1 MKKRKIF
8 KKFCSTLL
16 VIFMVSILFT
26 GTTVQAVTANSEDS
40 INLVVLFNNN
50 TIDTNVEDFISESGG
65 KIVSNLS
72 EVGGLEVKCNSALI
86 PKIQSYDT
94 VKSLAPNHNIK
105 LPKEKTIE
113 FKNYG
118 NRKIAANRAND
129 NNKDGDFYNLYQW
142 DIKRVTNNGKSFEI
156 CTGNHDVVIAIV
168 DSGIKKD
175 HPDLE
180 KNFMGGENFVSKDF
194 NGDETE
200 TGDVDDIKDRLGHG
214 TYVAG
219 NIAAN
224 GRTKGVAPNIGFKSY
239 RVFDSKGNTN
249 ATIVSSA
256 IIKATDDGAKVIN
269 LSMSGYDLKGK
280 CYWTDPKTGIKYNVG
295 DDMAEYELYKRAIK
309 YAIKHNVTVVTAAGN
324 DGVDCKNAKKLTEF
338 LNTQNGDKGF
348 KYEGLAYEVP
358 GNIKGVIN
366 VSATGTTDEIAK
378 YSNYGDK
385 FIDVTAPGGD
395 SSKTGTINDM
405 CLSTAIS
412 DSGYMF
418 GEGTSI
424 AAPKV
429 SAIAGLL
436 LCENHSFTPKE
447 IANIIYKT
455 SEKLDGNK
463 LKEYYGAGLVNAY
476 DALVKYK

>member
-1 MKKRKIF
+1 MKKRK
-8 KKFCSTLL
+8 KFLKFYSTLL
-16 VIFMVSILFT
+16 IILMVSIMFT
-26 GTTVQAVTANSEDS
+26 GTTLQTVTANSEDN
-40 INLVVLFNNN
+40 INLVVLFNGNI
-50 TIDTNVEDFISESGG
+50 IDTNVEDFISESGG
-65 KIVSNLS
+65 KIVNDLS

-105 LPKEKTIE
+105 PANEKTIA

-118 NRKIAANRAND
+118 NIKRATYSANKA
-129 NNKDGDFYNLYQW
+129 GDLYDLYQW
-142 DIKRVTNNGKSFEI
+142 DIKRVTNNGKSFNI
-156 CTGNHDVVIAIV
+156 CTGNHDVVIGVV
-168 DSGIKKD
+168 DSGIKRD

-180 KNFMGGENFVSKDF
+180 KNFMGGENFVPKSF

-200 TGDVDDIKDRLGHG
+200 VGDLDDINDRLGHG

-224 GRTKGVAPNIGFKSY
+224 GRIKGVAPNIGFKSY
-239 RVFDSKGNTN
+239 RVFDSNGNTN

-256 IIKATDDGAKVIN
+256 IIKATNDGVKVIN
-269 LSMSGYDLKGK
+269 LSIGGYDLKGK
-280 CYWTDPKTGIKYNVG
+280 CYWTDPKTGIKNRLG
-295 DDMAEYELYKRAIK
+295 DGMAEYELYKRAIK
-309 YAIKHNVTVVTAAGN
+309 YAINHNVTVVTAAGN
-324 DGVDCKNAKKLTEF
+324 DGFDCGNAKKLTES

-348 KYEGLAYEVP
+348 KYEGLTYEVP

-378 YSNYGDK
+378 HSNYGDK

-395 SSKTGTINDM
+395 SSKTGTVNDM
-405 CLSTAIS
+405 CLGTSIST
-412 DSGYMF
+412 SGYMF

-429 SAIAGLL
+429 SAIVGLL
-436 LCENHSFTPKE
+436 LCENSNFTPKE
-447 IANIIYKT
+447 IAKIIYKT

-463 LKEYYGAGLVNAY
+463 SKEYYGAGLVNAY
-476 DALVKYK
+476 VALIKYK